1 MGRAYMFEMH
11 RALSSGIVMS
21 DRKAVSG
28 HQGVIS
34 RLGICALALLG
45 IGAPLFAQTSPL
57 PSLQFECR
65 GDDGQATFLAQP
77 FAIYNLMA
85 SSSPAGPWTPVTNL
99 PSGLVNPVFGSG
111 RFETVIETG
120 LGSVERRF
128 YRLQFTSQDADANG
142 ELTSTEFAAG
152 QPATMTPALMAAVF
166 ASWDTNGDNKIN
178 QNEYRLKGQHT
189 PPVVPGMNDW
199 LASVNSELYY
209 TEIGLTHSHDAAAYK
224 TADFV
229 KGITSPESTYLTQ
242 AGYNLYDQFIGGA
255 RIFDLLT
262 TDRSTGNSTFFVF
275 THGTPPLGTWVGDR
289 SDEVFRQLFTALANN
304 PSEFIGFN
312 LKPYNGLEASFKSMN
327 MGQDFWDTPPGRVI
341 HSYFF
346 IGGSALQGGT
356 PRVWGDDVFSQ
367 WGLDQTLP
375 EEKKAMLRGKLLFY
389 IPRFG
394 QQNPTIPKL
403 KDLRGKF
410 MFADESGFG
419 RMFIN
424 DNGCLALDH
433 AHRSKEQL
441 QAIVDANTN
450 PVAKA
455 EDQAYLDAYIA
466 DMPVWPEYRLVNYS
480 QEKGWTTT
488 SAFGFTYQTKDAE
501 ISEDNPWV
509 YRFDGS
515 GYYYYDKQRYKNR
528 NFIDIMTTLL
538 KKPAKWPSFIALN
551 NSEGRN
557 VISGLYEGH
566 DRIWHQG
573 GYFGDNGS
581 PCFQDVILDGRM
593 LAGNTTPPFR
603 VAPPKVGTISGIY
616 FADFV
621 AQPTPK
627 PPTNR
632 GLSPAAVIVQMQPR
646 VLANILNEVDTNGPT
661 PQLPLVQG
669 GSPVPLR
676 IRIQTNIPEDRLS
689 DTSGNS
695 NYAVVVTPL
704 SASLTYPPSVVNG
717 YGSEVELTTSSFVA
731 KPLGENELRLN
742 IPKGNSLQQEYISI
756 QVKDLRTNQLFGAPR
771 IYGLPPVY

>member
-1 MGRAYMFEMH
+1 MCLCNRVLGHLCSAI
-11 RALSSGIVMS
+11 ALDRLREVSRHQGIVS
-21 DRKAVSG
+21 K
-28 HQGVIS
+28 
-34 RLGICALALLG
+34 LWICALALLW
-45 IGAPLFAQTSPL
+45 ICAPLFAQTSSAPI
-57 PSLQFECR
+57 LQFEQK
-65 GDDGQATFLAQP
+65 GEDGQATFLAQP
-77 FAIYNLMA
+77 FAVYNLMA

-99 PSGLVNPVFGSG
+99 PFGQVNPVFGSG
-111 RFETVIETG
+111 RFETITETG

-128 YRLQFTSQDADANG
+128 YRLQVTTQDADANG

-152 QPATMTPALMAAVF
+152 QSSTMTPDLMAAVF

-178 QNEYRLKGQHT
+178 RNEYRLKGQHT

-209 TEIGLTHSHDAAAYK
+209 TEIGLVQTHNSAAYK
-224 TADFV
+224 VPDGYLPTDFEA
-229 KGITSPESTYLTQ
+229 IYHNQ
-242 AGYNLYDQFIGGA
+242 AGYNLYDQFVGGV

-262 TDRSTGNSTFFVF
+262 SPESVANRSTFRFV
-275 THGTPPLGTWVGDR
+275 HGMFSVGDT

-312 LKPYNGLEASFKSMN
+312 LKPYNGLENDFNLNNPGKH
-327 MGQDFWDTPPGRVI
+327 FWDTEAGKTI

-346 IGGSALQGGT
+346 IGGSALQGGI

-375 EEKKAMLRGKLLFY
+375 EEKKAFLRGKPLFY

-419 RMFIN
+419 RVFMN
-424 DNGCLALDH
+424 TNNWCLGLDH

-455 EDQAYLDAYIA
+455 DDQAYLDAYIA
-466 DMPVWPEYRLVNYS
+466 DMPVWPEYRLVDYN
-480 QEKGWTTT
+480 QETGQWTSR
-488 SAFGFTYQTKDAE
+488 SAFGFTYQTKDAD
-501 ISEDNPWV
+501 ISESNPWV
-509 YRFDGS
+509 YRFDGVDF
-515 GYYYYDKQRYKNR
+515 YYYYKQRYKNR
-528 NFIDIMTTLL
+528 NFIDIITTQL
-538 KKPAKWPSFIALN
+538 KKPAKWPSFIGLY

-557 VISGLYEGH
+557 VVSGLYEGH
-566 DRIWHQG
+566 DRLWHQG
-573 GYFGDNGS
+573 GYSGDNGS
-581 PCFQDVILDGRM
+581 PCFQDVLLDGKM
-593 LAGNTTPPFR
+593 LVGNTTSPFR

-616 FADFV
+616 FTDFA

-632 GLSPAAVIVQMQPR
+632 GLSPAAIIVQMQPR
-646 VLANILNEVDTNGPT
+646 VLATILNDVDTNGPT

-676 IRIQTNIPEDRLS
+676 IRIQTNIPEDHLS
-689 DTSGNS
+689 DSSGNS
-695 NYAVVVTPL
+695 NYAIVVTLL
-704 SASLTYPPSVVNG
+704 SASLANSPSVVNG
-717 YGSEVELTTSSFVA
+717 YGSEVELAGSSFVA
-731 KPLGENELRLN
+731 KPQGENELRLN
-742 IPKGNSLQQEYISI
+742 IPKGNTSQQEYISI
-756 QVKDLRTNQLFGAPR
+756 QVKDLRTNKLFGAPR

>member
-34 RLGICALALLG
+34 RLGICALALLW
-45 IGAPLFAQTSPL
+45 IGAPLFAQTSAL
-57 PSLQFECR
+57 PNLQFECR
-65 GDDGQATFLAQP
+65 GDYGQATFLAPP
-77 FAIYNLMA
+77 FAICNLMA

-166 ASWDTNGDNKIN
+166 ASWDTNGDNRIN
-178 QNEYRLKGQHT
+178 ENEYRLKGQHT
-189 PPVVPGMNDW
+189 PRVVPGMNDW

-209 TEIGLTHSHDAAAYK
+209 TEIGLTHSHNAAAYK
-224 TADFV
+224 APGV
-229 KGITSPESTYLTQ
+229 VIIGIRLNLWHTYLNQ
-242 AGYNLYDQFIGGA
+242 AGYNLYDQFVGGV

-262 TDRSTGNSTFFVF
+262 SPESVADRSTFRFA
-275 THGTPPLGTWVGDR
+275 HGSWEVGDT

-312 LKPYNGLEASFKSMN
+312 LKPYNGLENDFNSN
-327 MGQDFWDTPPGRVI
+327 NPGNHFWDTVPGRTI

-394 QQNPTIPKL
+394 QQYPTIPKL

-410 MFADESGFG
+410 MLADESGFG
-419 RMFIN
+419 RMFIK

>member
-1 MGRAYMFEMH
+1 
-11 RALSSGIVMS
+11 
-21 DRKAVSG
+21 
-28 HQGVIS
+28 
-34 RLGICALALLG
+34 LGICALALLW

-57 PSLQFECR
+57 PNLQFERR
-65 GDDGQATFLAQP
+65 GDDSQATFLAQP

-111 RFETVIETG
+111 RYEAIIETG
-120 LGSVERRF
+120 LGSVDRRF
-128 YRLQFTSQDADANG
+128 YRLQVTSQDADANG

-152 QPATMTPALMAAVF
+152 QPATMTPALMAAAF

-178 QNEYRLKGQHT
+178 QNEYRLKGAYT

-224 TADFV
+224 FPGV
-229 KGITSPESTYLTQ
+229 SMISQTYLNQ

-262 TDRSTGNSTFFVF
+262 SDESVADRSTFRFA
-275 THGTPPLGTWVGDR
+275 HGSHEVGDT

-312 LKPYNGLEASFKSMN
+312 LKPYNGLENDFNSNNPGKH
-327 MGQDFWDTPPGRVI
+327 FWDTVPGRTI

-375 EEKKAMLRGKLLFY
+375 EEKKALLRGKPLFY

-419 RMFIN
+419 RMFMN
-424 DNGCLALDH
+424 TDNWCLSLDH

-450 PVAKA
+450 PAAKA

-466 DMPVWPEYRLVNYS
+466 DMPVWPEYRLVNYDKS
-480 QEKGWTTT
+480 TGQWTTG

-509 YRFDGS
+509 YRFDS
-515 GYYYYDKQRYKNR
+515 STDYYYYYKQRYSNR
-528 NFIDIMTTLL
+528 NFIDIITTQL
-538 KKPAKWPSFIALN
+538 KKPPKWPSFIALN
-551 NSEGRN
+551 NSNWAN
-557 VISGLYEGH
+557 VATGFFDATGLYAGH

-573 GYFGDNGS
+573 GYSGDNGS

-593 LAGNTTPPFR
+593 LEGNTTLPFR
-603 VAPPKVGTISGIY
+603 VAPPAVGTISGIY
-616 FADFV
+616 FTDFA

-627 PPTNR
+627 PPVNR
-632 GLSPAAVIVQMQPR
+632 GLSPAAIIVQMQPR
-646 VLANILNEVDTNGPT
+646 VLANILNEVDANGPT
-661 PQLPLVQG
+661 VQLRLVQG
-669 GSPVPLR
+669 GSSVPLK
-676 IRIQTNIPEDRLS
+676 IQIQTNIPGDNLS
-689 DTSGNS
+689 DFLGNS

-704 SASLTYPPSVVNG
+704 STSLIYPPSVVNG
-717 YGSEVELTTSSFVA
+717 YGSEVELTSSSFVA
-731 KPLGENELRLN
+731 KPQGANQLWLN
-742 IPKGNSLQQEYISI
+742 IPKGNSLRQEYVSI
-756 QVKDLRTNQLFGAPR
+756 QVKDLRTNKLFGAPR

>member
-1 MGRAYMFEMH
+1 MN
-11 RALSSGIVMS
+11 RALSSGIVLAIAQNV
-21 DRKAVSG
+21 RNVLFC
-28 HQGVIS
+28 HQRAIS
-34 RLGICALALLG
+34 RLWICVLVLLW

-57 PSLQFECR
+57 PMLQFERR
-65 GDDGQATFLAQP
+65 GDDSQATFLAQP

-111 RFETVIETG
+111 RFETIIETG
-120 LGSVERRF
+120 LSSVDRRF
-128 YRLQFTSQDADANG
+128 YRLDVTSQDADANG
-142 ELTSTEFAAG
+142 ELTSTEFAAE
-152 QPATMTPALMAAVF
+152 QPATMTPALMTAVF

-224 TADFV
+224 APGL
-229 KGITSPESTYLTQ
+229 GILAPTYLNQ
-242 AGYNLYDQFIGGA
+242 AGYNLYDQFVGGA

-262 TDRSTGNSTFFVF
+262 SPESVADRSTFRFE
-275 THGTPPLGTWVGDR
+275 HGGYEVGDT

-312 LKPYNGLEASFKSMN
+312 LKPYNGEENKFNSNNS
-327 MGQDFWDTPPGRVI
+327 GIRFWDTVPGRTI

-346 IGGSALQGGT
+346 IGGHALQGGT

-375 EEKKAMLRGKLLFY
+375 EEKKALLRGKPLFY

-419 RMFIN
+419 KIFIN
-424 DNGCLALDH
+424 SDGVLGNDFTH
-433 AHRSKEQL
+433 PSKARL
-441 QAIVDANTN
+441 QEIVDANPNT
-450 PVAKA
+450 ASKA
-455 EDQAYLDAYIA
+455 DDQAYLDAYIT
-466 DMPVWPEYRLVNYS
+466 DMPVWPEYRLVNYDAS
-480 QEKGWTTT
+480 TGQWTTR
-488 SAFGFTYQTKDAE
+488 SAFGFTYRTNDAD
-501 ISEDNPWV
+501 IREDNPWV
-509 YRFDGS
+509 YRFDWS
-515 GYYYYDKQRYKNR
+515 WEYYRYWKQRYSNR
-528 NFIDIMTTLL
+528 NFIDIITTQL
-538 KKPAKWPSFIALN
+538 KKPPKWPSFIALN
-551 NSEGRN
+551 NSEWRN
-557 VISGLYEGH
+557 ISTGLYEGH

-573 GYFGDNGS
+573 GYYGDNGS

-593 LAGNTTPPFR
+593 LEGNTTPPFR
-603 VAPPKVGTISGIY
+603 VAPPAVGTISGIY
-616 FADFV
+616 FTDFA

-627 PPTNR
+627 PPVNR
-632 GLSPAAVIVQMQPR
+632 GLSPAAIIVQMQPR
-646 VLANILNEVDTNGPT
+646 VLANILNEVDANGPT
-661 PQLPLVQG
+661 VQLRLVQG
-669 GSPVPLR
+669 GSSVPLK
-676 IRIQTNIPEDRLS
+676 IQIQTNIPGDNLS
-689 DTSGNS
+689 NFLGNS
-695 NYAVVVTPL
+695 NDAVVVTPL

-717 YGSEVELTTSSFVA
+717 YGSEVELTSSSFVA
-731 KPLGENELRLN
+731 KPQGVNQLWLN
-742 IPKGNSLQQEYISI
+742 IPKGNIFQQEYISI
-756 QVKDLRTNQLFGAPR
+756 QVKDLRTNKLFGAPR

>member
-111 RFETVIETG
+111 RFETIIETG
-120 LGSVERRF
+120 LGSVDRRF
-128 YRLQFTSQDADANG
+128 YRLDVTSQDADANG

-166 ASWDTNGDNKIN
+166 ASWDTNGDNRIN
-178 QNEYRLKGQHT
+178 ENEYRLKGQHT
-189 PPVVPGMNDW
+189 PRVVPGMNDW

-209 TEIGLTHSHDAAAYK
+209 TEIGLTHSHNAAAYK
-224 TADFV
+224 APGV
-229 KGITSPESTYLTQ
+229 VIIGIRLNLWHTYLNQ
-242 AGYNLYDQFIGGA
+242 AGYNLYDQFVGGV

-262 TDRSTGNSTFFVF
+262 SPESVADRSTFRFA
-275 THGTPPLGTWVGDR
+275 HGSWEVGDT

-312 LKPYNGLEASFKSMN
+312 LKPYNGLENDFNSN
-327 MGQDFWDTPPGRVI
+327 NPGNHFWDTVPGRTI

-375 EEKKAMLRGKLLFY
+375 EEKKALLRGKPLFY

-394 QQNPTIPKL
+394 QQYPTIPKL

-410 MFADESGFG
+410 MLADESGFG
-419 RMFIN
+419 RMFIK

-450 PVAKA
+450 PAAKA
-455 EDQAYLDAYIA
+455 EDQAYLDTYIA
-466 DMPVWPEYRLVNYS
+466 DMPVWPEYRLVDYDKKTG
-480 QEKGWTTT
+480 QWTTR

-509 YRFDGS
+509 YRFDS
-515 GYYYYDKQRYKNR
+515 STDYYYYYKQRYKNR
-528 NFIDIMTTLL
+528 NFIDIITTQL

-551 NSEGRN
+551 NSEWRN
-557 VISGLYEGH
+557 ITSGLYEGH
-566 DRIWHQG
+566 DRLWHQG
-573 GYFGDNGS
+573 GYSGDNGS

-593 LAGNTTPPFR
+593 LVGNTTPPFR

-616 FADFV
+616 FTDFA

-627 PPTNR
+627 PPVNR
-632 GLSPAAVIVQMQPR
+632 GLSPAAIIVQMQPR
-646 VLANILNEVDTNGPT
+646 VLANILNDVDANGPT
-661 PQLPLVQG
+661 PQLPLVLS

-676 IRIQTNIPEDRLS
+676 IRIQTNIPEDHLS
-689 DTSGNS
+689 DTLGNS

-742 IPKGNSLQQEYISI
+742 IPKGNNSLQEYISI

>member
-1 MGRAYMFEMH
+1 MNRV
-11 RALSSGIVMS
+11 LSSGIVLAIAQNV
-21 DRKAVSG
+21 RNVLSG

-34 RLGICALALLG
+34 RLGICALALLW

-57 PSLQFECR
+57 PMLQFERR
-65 GDDGQATFLAQP
+65 GDDSQATFLAQP

-111 RFETVIETG
+111 RFETVTETG
-120 LGSVERRF
+120 LGSVDRRF
-128 YRLQFTSQDADANG
+128 YRLQVTSQDADANG
-142 ELTSTEFAAG
+142 EVTSTEFAAG
-152 QPATMTPALMAAVF
+152 QPPTMTPALMAAAF

-178 QNEYRLKGQHT
+178 ENEYRLKGQHT
-189 PPVVPGMNDW
+189 PRVVPGMNDW

-209 TEIGLTHSHDAAAYK
+209 TEIGLTHSHNAAAYK
-224 TADFV
+224 APGLV
-229 KGITSPESTYLTQ
+229 ILGIRLNFWDTYLNQ
-242 AGYNLYDQFIGGA
+242 AGYNLYDQFVGGV
-255 RIFDLLT
+255 RIFDLFT
-262 TDRSTGNSTFFVF
+262 SPESVADRSTFRFA
-275 THGTPPLGTWVGDR
+275 HGPFEVGDT

-312 LKPYNGLEASFKSMN
+312 LKPYPGKENDFNSNNSGN
-327 MGQDFWDTPPGRVI
+327 HFWDTVPGRTI

-375 EEKKAMLRGKLLFY
+375 EEKKALLRGKPLFY

-419 RMFIN
+419 RMFIQ

-441 QAIVDANTN
+441 QAIVDANAN

-466 DMPVWPEYRLVNYS
+466 DMPVWPEYRLVNYDKS
-480 QEKGWTTT
+480 TGQWTTG

-509 YRFDGS
+509 YRFDS
-515 GYYYYDKQRYKNR
+515 STDYYYYYKQRYSNR
-528 NFIDIMTTLL
+528 NFIDIITTQL
-538 KKPAKWPSFIALN
+538 KKPPKWPSFIALN

-557 VISGLYEGH
+557 VLSGLYEGH

-573 GYFGDNGS
+573 SYFGDNGS

-593 LAGNTTPPFR
+593 LEGNTTPPFR

-616 FADFV
+616 FTDFA

-632 GLSPAAVIVQMQPR
+632 GLSPAAIIVQMQPR

-669 GSPVPLR
+669 ESPVPLR
-676 IRIQTNIPEDRLS
+676 IRIQTNIPEDHLS
-689 DTSGNS
+689 DSSGNS
-695 NYAVVVTPL
+695 NYAVVVTLL